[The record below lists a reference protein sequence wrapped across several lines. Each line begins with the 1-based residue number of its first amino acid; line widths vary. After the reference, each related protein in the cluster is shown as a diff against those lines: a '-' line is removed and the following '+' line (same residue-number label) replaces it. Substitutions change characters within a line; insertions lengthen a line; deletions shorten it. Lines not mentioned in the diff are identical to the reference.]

1 MHDYLW
7 QAQVISTAFATSIGR
22 HVMKILPDIKLKHL
36 ITNIYLTQQN
46 YLIKMDLDESVYLH
60 KSPVLMSIW
69 VW

>member
-1 MHDYLW
+1 MHVYLW

-22 HVMKILPDIKLKHL
+22 HVMKILPDVKLKHL

-60 KSPVLMSIW
+60 KSPVLISIW